1 MKREDLQKI
10 EGLTDD
16 QINAIMNLH
25 SDDVNSWTSRL
36 NNVNAEL
43 KTERGKVTTLT
54 ADLEKYKDVDLEG
67 LQNAKATYDTEKAK
81 LIAEHEKEINDLKFN
96 SALELK
102 IRDTQTVD
110 PIALKAHLDMSQ
122 LKYNDETKGLDGLDE
137 QVKAIREAHG
147 YLFEGTATGGSHG
160 NLGGKN
166 TGTSLS
172 GALTE
177 YYK

>member
-16 QINAIMNLH
+16 QINAIMNIH

-43 KTERGKVTTLT
+43 NKERGKVTTLT
-54 ADLEKYKDVDLEG
+54 ADLEKYKDVDLED
-67 LQNAKATYDTEKAK
+67 LQNAKATYETEKSK
-81 LIAEHEKEINDLKFN
+81 LIADHEKEINDLKFN

-110 PIALKAHLDMSQ
+110 PIALRAHLDTSK
-122 LKYNDETKGLDGLDE
+122 LKY
-137 QVKAIREAHG
+137 
-147 YLFEGTATGGSHG
+147 
-160 NLGGKN
+160 KN
-166 TGTSLS
+166 
-172 GALTE
+172 
-177 YYK
+177 